1 MDDDPDDLA
10 AAFFAQEAA
19 KEKAKAALPTDD
31 WISVI
36 EGNKSIGG
44 GGATGDCGGARK
56 DAKGKLLEPP
66 AKSIEEIDPRSWLVT
81 TMPTAPKYHTAT
93 EEDDDG
99 IVGIILDSSANH
111 CSLLGKKDN
120 AVGDTTNYDS
130 MESKEMTPKEEE
142 IRRQMKDYMVQK
154 LEEKIKNI

>member
-19 KEKAKAALPTDD
+19 KEKAKATLPTDD

-36 EGNKSIGG
+36 EANKSIGG
-44 GGATGDCGGARK
+44 GGAAGDCGGARK
-56 DAKGKLLEPP
+56 DANGKFLEPP
-66 AKSIEEIDPRSWLVT
+66 AKSANEIDPSSWLVT

-93 EEDDDG
+93 EEDDG

-111 CSLLGKKDN
+111 CSLL
-120 AVGDTTNYDS
+120 TS
-130 MESKEMTPKEEE
+130 KEEE
-142 IRRQMKDYMVQK
+142 IRRQMKDYLVQK
-154 LEEKIKNI
+154 LEEETKKI